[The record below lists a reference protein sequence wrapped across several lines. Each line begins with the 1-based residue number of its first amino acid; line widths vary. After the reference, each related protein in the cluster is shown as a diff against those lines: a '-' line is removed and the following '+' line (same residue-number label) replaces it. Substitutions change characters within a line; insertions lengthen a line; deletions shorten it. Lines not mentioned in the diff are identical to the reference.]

1 MNKKER
7 ERKRYIHLYIERER
21 KKMEK
26 NWKFKYK
33 VLPFLLSVTNLRVVF
48 SATGIYVLMVIVT
61 FKNTRFKLDRSSGK
75 FSPF

>member
-1 MNKKER
+1 
-7 ERKRYIHLYIERER
+7 
-21 KKMEK
+21 MEK

>member
-1 MNKKER
+1 MSI
-7 ERKRYIHLYIERER
+7 YIYIERER

-33 VLPFLLSVTNLRVVF
+33 VLSFLLSITNLGVVF

-61 FKNTRFKLDRSSGK
+61 FKNTRFKLDRSSRK

>member
-1 MNKKER
+1 
-7 ERKRYIHLYIERER
+7 
-21 KKMEK
+21 MEK

-48 SATGIYVLMVIVT
+48 SATRIYVLMVIVT